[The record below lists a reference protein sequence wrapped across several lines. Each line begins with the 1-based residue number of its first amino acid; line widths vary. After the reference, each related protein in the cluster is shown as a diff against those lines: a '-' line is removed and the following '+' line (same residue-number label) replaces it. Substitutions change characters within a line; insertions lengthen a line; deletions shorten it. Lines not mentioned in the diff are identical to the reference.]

1 MPVST
6 QVRGGREERRCHRCD
21 MQTRNI
27 FTPRYPMKWNH
38 FFQGDPTCQENLL
51 WVERPR
57 DGYLASGS
65 KNCQI
70 LSPLPNMT
78 QKQKISDCWPFSWQ
92 YHLQIG
98 RDTRQ
103 SLSLWHLSRS
113 LVARRIL
120 TTGPLFLG
128 LFNLQSYILSFFLTS
143 GVALYQEAGSAS
155 GGSCFATGEWTVP
168 SKPPSP
174 PMRPP
179 AGGKNIAAAEQFEF
193 VGNLFSRT
201 AMITVKQGDCT
212 A

>member
-1 MPVST
+1 MTPLAKRIYSESSDQEMDIWL
-6 QVRGGREERRCHRCD
+6 QVPK
-21 MQTRNI
+21 I
-27 FTPRYPMKWNH
+27 IK
-38 FFQGDPTCQENLL
+38 FFPH
-51 WVERPR
+51 
-57 DGYLASGS
+57 
-65 KNCQI
+65 CQI
-70 LSPLPNMT
+70 CMT

-98 RDTRQ
+98 LDTRR

-128 LFNLQSYILSFFLTS
+128 LFNLQSHILSFFLTS

-174 PMRPP
+174 LMRPP